1 MKTFDQLCDIEPRL
15 RTLYDLVHPIGPAD
29 WPEWERIK
37 KQLSRLVGWGAEN
50 IQISSTLDYETTV
63 QAFLEKA
70 EL

>member
-1 MKTFDQLCDIEPRL
+1 MSTEVKYINP
-15 RTLYDLVHPIGPAD
+15 
-29 WPEWERIK
+29 IK